1 MPDETQKTSRRSF
14 LQQLTVLGTA
24 GAITPFVISACG
36 GGTEGGEA
44 GDATGGETGGE
55 TAPASFSCTDTSG
68 LTEQQIQMREN
79 SQYVEPSVLADK
91 HCSNC
96 QLYTEPAAGVQC
108 GGCQVI
114 AGPIHPQGY
123 CNLWVAKTA

>member
-1 MPDETQKTSRRSF
+1 
-14 LQQLTVLGTA
+14 
-24 GAITPFVISACG
+24 VISACG

-44 GDATGGETGGE
+44 GGAAGDEAGGEAAEAG
-55 TAPASFSCTDTSG
+55 FSCTDTSG

-79 SQYVEPSVLADK
+79 AQYMDATPQPEKYCA
-91 HCSNC
+91 NC
-96 QLYTEPAAGVQC
+96 QLFTEPVAGEQC